1 MPTQYFIHNRS
12 KRNYV
17 AFNGFLDTKKLQDK
31 GYGSSNSLTILVDR
45 TVELFR
51 YLIVCV
57 TNVT

>member
-1 MPTQYFIHNRS
+1 MWLLM
-12 KRNYV
+12 V
-17 AFNGFLDTKKLQDK
+17 FLDTKKLQEK

-45 TVELFR
+45 TVELCR